1 MYSPFEARYDFC
13 WYSIINH
20 IQGIRSETLR
30 LGMVR
35 FRFTFILLL
44 GMLFLGMLFLVG
56 CGRSASPP
64 KTAEPMSPEEAA
76 LDIVTAI
83 YTISA
88 RVNETGPQNW
98 EVLESYAKTL
108 QNPAQKNALDA
119 IQKIRSLDYK
129 VNWGIDMQAVKDQG
143 ANASEF
149 VILESPDGQ
158 LKSTFGGVILKA
170 DKEEA
175 KTDVDAKEPASDKE
189 KTDSAASS

>member
-1 MYSPFEARYDFC
+1 
-13 WYSIINH
+13 
-20 IQGIRSETLR
+20 
-30 LGMVR
+30 MVR
-35 FRFTFILLL
+35 FRLAFILLL
-44 GMLFLGMLFLVG
+44 GLLFIVG

-64 KTAEPMSPEEAA
+64 KAASPMNPEEAA

-98 EVLESYAKTL
+98 DTLESYAKTL
-108 QNPAQKNALDA
+108 QNPAQQDALDA

-129 VNWGIDMQAVKDQG
+129 VTWGIDMQAVKDQG

-158 LKSTFGGVILKA
+158 LKSTFGGVIIKA
-170 DKEEA
+170 DPAVSSEEVKPEEA
-175 KTDVDAKEPASDKE
+175 VFEPNRKKTKET
-189 KTDSAASS
+189 KTTTE